1 MIAAIGAGSVT
12 WTSPLRL
19 RAPKPKLRVRVRNIQ
34 VDGTELFGSMFSEVK
49 QSYQRFA
56 TYYVGEVHIAPD
68 KVIPN
73 ARRDGFEE
81 TDAWLGI
88 RKSLIKEVCDPLAD
102 QAYKAS
108 EAGKTNV
115 TKVVGQVDTLLQSG
129 RKLTSNSKT
138 SFEQVVD
145 VLATAKKLR
154 RTTAAA
160 LKIVGDVEDALSD
173 HGDTASA
180 SKAALQEASRN
191 VDSVEAQAKML
202 LGRYL
207 DDDEKMAGV
216 RVRIRQELI
225 NEVLEVISAYVDPSV
240 YQTIRRRL
248 LAMV

>member
-1 MIAAIGAGSVT
+1 M
-12 WTSPLRL
+12 
-19 RAPKPKLRVRVRNIQ
+19 
-34 VDGTELFGSMFSEVK
+34 
-49 QSYQRFA
+49 
-56 TYYVGEVHIAPD
+56 
-68 KVIPN
+68 
-73 ARRDGFEE
+73 
-81 TDAWLGI
+81 
-88 RKSLIKEVCDPLAD
+88 
-102 QAYKAS
+102 
-108 EAGKTNV
+108 
-115 TKVVGQVDTLLQSG
+115 
-129 RKLTSNSKT
+129 
-138 SFEQVVD
+138 
-145 VLATAKKLR
+145 
-154 RTTAAA
+154 
-160 LKIVGDVEDALSD
+160 EDALSD

>member
-19 RAPKPKLRVRVRNIQ
+19 RGPKPKDSRVRVRNIQ

-56 TYYVGEVHIAPD
+56 TYYVGKVHIAPD

-102 QAYKAS
+102 RLQSVRSRQAS
-108 EAGKTNV
+108 V

-129 RKLTSNSKT
+129 RKLTSNSGGL
-138 SFEQVVD
+138 V
-145 VLATAKKLR
+145 
-154 RTTAAA
+154 RT
-160 LKIVGDVEDALSD
+160 GS
-173 HGDTASA
+173 
-180 SKAALQEASRN
+180 
-191 VDSVEAQAKML
+191 
-202 LGRYL
+202 
-207 DDDEKMAGV
+207 
-216 RVRIRQELI
+216 
-225 NEVLEVISAYVDPSV
+225 
-240 YQTIRRRL
+240 
-248 LAMV
+248 